1 MTDSTGSQ
9 LLNNLQTYFTGYI
22 NNLANQR
29 IKGVLINGEALMV
42 SLTYNYTNDTFSV
55 VVSHMKTG
63 LSVSDGYTTYANALA
78 AYNSIVS
85 T

>member
-9 LLNNLQTYFTGYI
+9 LLNQLQTYFTGYI
-22 NNLANQR
+22 NNLTNQR
-29 IKGVLINGEALMV
+29 VKGVLINGEALTV
-42 SLTYNYTNDTFSV
+42 NLIYNYTSDTYSV